1 MSAAED
7 RNRAY
12 QAVIGGE
19 YQSFVDGGGSPEIE
33 VRCYTGRPAKSGPV
47 CDVWVTSGMS
57 DVAMNGDDG
66 EPIRRELIFYA
77 PTGGSFA
84 QPLVTV
90 ARFPFEHET
99 SIDHSHSVQMYGA
112 FFQPG
117 GVEAL
122 LAAGDDI
129 ALPHVVLLSPLLR
142 HHQRLGDELQIDGCP
157 VDLLWIVPISAAEL
171 ALKKRDGMNAL
182 LDLFAQNKHP
192 WIFDPGRKS
201 YV

>member
-1 MSAAED
+1 MSAAEARD
-7 RNRAY
+7 RAY

-19 YQSFVDGGGSPEIE
+19 YQAFVDREGSPEIE
-33 VRCYTGRPAKSGPV
+33 VRRYTGRPARSGPV
-47 CDVWVTSGMS
+47 CDIWVTSGMS
-57 DVAMNGDDG
+57 DVAMTGDGG

-84 QPLVTV
+84 QPLVTM
-90 ARFPFEHET
+90 ARFPFEHDT